1 MGRFLGARASFGFF
15 CGNLNLVSGYVKI
28 LRCLKSFT
36 YLQQRYAS
44 GVEDF
49 R

>member
-1 MGRFLGARASFGFF
+1 MDIRIKEF
-15 CGNLNLVSGYVKI
+15 VKI
-28 LRCLKSFT
+28 LMPITTT